1 MLISSYTNY
10 LWTYNLWLNNN
21 AILHFSSVHF
31 ALVFLICAQFF
42 LRRVTVSVLI
52 VCDKLFTHYDTRQSY
67 LAFLLSQHIHIYVF
81 IMAMRYDTY
90 NSYNYLCKKQ
100 NVLYSRSAV
109 MFLYTTLILTV
120 IRKNFL
126 YSVFVN
132 LQNFIT
138 ERVKN
143 NSNRREIRSGSDRQ
157 TFIY

>member
-1 MLISSYTNY
+1 
-10 LWTYNLWLNNN
+10 
-21 AILHFSSVHF
+21 
-31 ALVFLICAQFF
+31 
-42 LRRVTVSVLI
+42 
-52 VCDKLFTHYDTRQSY
+52 
-67 LAFLLSQHIHIYVF
+67 
-81 IMAMRYDTY
+81 MAMRYDTY

-100 NVLYSRSAV
+100 NVLYSRSSV